1 MVRGWRGPA
10 WTEAGAS
17 LPGARCQGSM
27 AKRPRLVS
35 KGLGLEGLVLQW
47 EHAPHPA
54 SRVSRG
60 RVSTGW
66 ARDLSFEKRRWGRG
80 GGPFAEGR
88 PHACGFPGASRAR
101 RWPQM
106 EGPVPPGL
114 SV

>member
-10 WTEAGAS
+10 CPAPAV
-17 LPGARCQGSM
+17 
-27 AKRPRLVS
+27 RLVGR
-35 KGLGLEGLVLQW
+35 GLGLKGLVPQW
-47 EHAPHPA
+47 KHAPHPA

-66 ARDLSFEKRRWGRG
+66 ARDLSFEKRHGGRG
-80 GGPFAEGR
+80 GGPFAEGH
-88 PHACGFPGASRAR
+88 PHACGFPGAPRAR
-101 RWPQM
+101 RWLQM